1 MSWFPPKD
9 CENLRVIFKIARMG
23 LKRLKETY
31 KKTSEG
37 HLVCHS
43 IDLYISIINDSLKG
57 RKQKNSETVS
67 TDEEDN
73 AICKA
78 LRHVWL
84 DSQVELV
91 GKLLLQIEA
100 DRGNTSHYL
109 SALENILT
117 VVEGRVNKVVLN
129 LHAYDSDEDDV

>member
-1 MSWFPPKD
+1 M
-9 CENLRVIFKIARMG
+9 IFKVARLG

-31 KKTSEG
+31 KKTNEG

-43 IDLYISIINDSLKG
+43 IDLYISIINDALKTG
-57 RKQKNSETVS
+57 KRKSVDVVTPI
-67 TDEEDN
+67 DEDN

-78 LRHVWL
+78 LRHIWL
-84 DSQVELV
+84 DSQIELV

-109 SALENILT
+109 DALENILT

-129 LHAYDSDEDDV
+129 LHAYDSDEGVEDV